1 MAFLDNS
8 GDIIIDAVLT
18 DTSSDLKNL
27 NKDVSDELNKLMT
40 KEKYLNHQFAAL
52 SADYREVKVKLEGQ
66 KISVDGPKGSLSRI
80 LPSLVCCTLDEG
92 KQQLFIEKTQDT
104 RLSQAL
110 FGLSRTLVA
119 NMVTGVS
126 TGFQKRLTITGVG
139 YRAQM
144 DGKDLVLNM
153 GYSHPVKMITP
164 KELTIQVES
173 PTSVV
178 VSGMQKDMVGEFAAK
193 IRSVRPP
200 EPYKGKGIAYEGEI
214 IRRKAGKTGK

>member
-1 MAFLDNS
+1 MSRIGKQSIN
-8 GDIIIDAVLT
+8 IP
-18 DTSSDLKNL
+18 
-27 NKDVSDELNKLMT
+27 
-40 KEKYLNHQFAAL
+40 EKVN
-52 SADYREVKVKLEGQ
+52 VKLDGQ
-66 KISVDGPKGSLSRI
+66 KVLVDGPKGSLSRI

-92 KQQLFIEKTQDT
+92 QQRLYIEKTQDT
-104 RLSQAL
+104 KLSQAL

-126 TGFQKRLTITGVG
+126 IGFEKRLQITGVG
-139 YRAQM
+139 YRAQL

-153 GYSHPVKMITP
+153 GYSHPVKMVTP
-164 KELTIQVES
+164 SELSVKVEN